1 MTVQELVLALR
12 KHPARSRVDIVVH
25 RGDEQIY
32 TEAASVGIAKNGRG
46 EIIVEISNEV

>member
-12 KHPARSRVDIVVH
+12 KHPARSRVDLVVV

-32 TEAASVGIAKNGRG
+32 TEAASVNVAKNHRG
-46 EIIVEISNEV
+46 QVIVEISNEV

>member
-12 KHPARSRVDIVVH
+12 KYPARSRVDIVVH

-32 TEAASVGIAKNGRG
+32 TEVGSIGQSKNHRG
-46 EIIVEISNEV
+46 QIIVEISNEV